1 MNEKLRALAPLLAAA
16 ASVAAGDPVPR
27 AAVERALPRLEQNGW
42 RIAAALER
50 IWQGERDAA
59 ALTAGLDP
67 ASASLVGY
75 VLALADDYA
84 SGARE
89 LPALALA
96 ALPAPAREGLTS
108 GDLQGFQAALAELPP
123 EQAGALV
130 ERLRRSGLV
139 IAPEPNGA
147 PE

>member
-1 MNEKLRALAPLLAAA
+1 MDEKLRALAPLLAAA
-16 ASVAAGDPVPR
+16 ASVAAGDTAPR

-59 ALTAGLDP
+59 ALAAGLDP

-75 VLALADDYA
+75 VLALAEDYA

-89 LPALALA
+89 LPSLALA
-96 ALPAPAREGLTS
+96 ALPAPARAGLAS
-108 GDLQGFQAALAELPP
+108 GDLEGFQAALAQLPP
-123 EQAGALV
+123 DQAGALV
-130 ERLRRSGLV
+130 ERMRRSGLV
-139 IAPEPNGA
+139 IAPEGDRA
-147 PE
+147 S